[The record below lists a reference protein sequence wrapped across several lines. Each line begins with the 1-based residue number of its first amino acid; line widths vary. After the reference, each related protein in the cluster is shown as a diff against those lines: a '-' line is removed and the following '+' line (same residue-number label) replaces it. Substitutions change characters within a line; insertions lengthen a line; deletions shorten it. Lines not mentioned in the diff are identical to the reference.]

1 MLHLTYFF
9 SKSFRNVT
17 LPASPEGIALS
28 TSYILEGC
36 LDLYEEAT
44 FFGQIFFLIYFY

>member
-9 SKSFRNVT
+9 LKSFRNVT
-17 LPASPEGIALS
+17 WPASPEGIALS

-36 LDLYEEAT
+36 LDVYEEAT